1 MTKLTVICND
11 EETEARVLHGL
22 HNDQEFSISGAIV
35 VRNVRAEAQNFLNFL
50 NKAIDKMPDV
60 IILDMAVLREA
71 AAIDMKRLMDYVR
84 KFSSVR
90 FIILGNR
97 YHEQNVIA
105 MMRGGARGFVQKDHL
120 EEDIAPSVRVVT
132 RGEVWLSPG
141 LLGRVCGKLL
151 MDSQKSDMV
160 KSPTSEQLVKLNKI
174 SHREMEVLE
183 LVSESLTNEEIAQK
197 LFLSNKTVK
206 THIRNIFEKIGVRNR
221 TEAALLFTRYH
232 QEIEYHLKH

>member
-11 EETEARVLHGL
+11 EETEARVLRGL
-22 HNDQEFSISGAIV
+22 RDDKEFSISGSIAI
-35 VRNVRAEAQNFLNFL
+35 RDVRAEARNFISFL
-50 NKAIDKMPDV
+50 DKTLAAMPDV
-60 IILDMAVLREA
+60 IILDVDVLRQVA
-71 AAIDMKRLMDYVR
+71 ALDMKRLLEYVR
-84 KFSSVR
+84 KLSSVR
-90 FIILGNR
+90 FIILGSR
-97 YHEQNVIA
+97 YHEQNVMA
-105 MMRGGARGFVQKDHL
+105 MMKGGARGFVQKDHL
-120 EEDIAPSVRVVT
+120 EDDIAPSVRVVI

-141 LLGRVCGKLL
+141 LLGRICSKLL
-151 MDSQKSDMV
+151 AEAQSSDMV
-160 KSPTSEQLVKLNKI
+160 KSPTSDQLVKLKKI
-174 SHREMEVLE
+174 SRREMEVIE